1 MGYSIEV
8 VRRARERLAQARSER
23 ERENREH
30 LRVAYEQQPRLQ
42 EIDRQLRMTM
52 AKAAM
57 AAFAGGDAE
66 RLMAEAKQQNQ
77 SLQRERRQIVEGCF
91 EEGFLDETPICTV
104 CSGTGYVGSSMCDCL
119 AELCRQEQKKEL
131 TFLNVG
137 KESFEQF
144 RLDYYPEENNIRRIM
159 ERTFQACRR
168 YAYSFSEKSA
178 NLLFSGDTGLGKT
191 FLSACIA
198 RTVADSGYSVVYES
212 AGHLFANLERAK
224 FANDE
229 KTMKLISKFN
239 KNKKKGKKEQKETG
253 DISFK
258 DKIINTCKL
267 VSNILNQA
275 SYLISHI
282 KINHL
287 YLKLIC
293 AEVDAAFTA
302 ITYGAVCS
310 AIYPLLGI
318 IESKAKVKNG
328 GFDLKIGCDYDSKKS
343 LYDFN
348 ITFSFPLIF
357 ALIAG
362 IRFLIKKSR

>member
-1 MGYSIEV
+1 MKILILCGVLIIILLALLLFIPLTFYIEKGQGKKLRIEV
-8 VRRARERLAQARSER
+8 
-23 ERENREH
+23 
-30 LRVAYEQQPRLQ
+30 
-42 EIDRQLRMTM
+42 
-52 AKAAM
+52 K
-57 AAFAGGDAE
+57 
-66 RLMAEAKQQNQ
+66 
-77 SLQRERRQIVEGCF
+77 
-91 EEGFLDETPICTV
+91 
-104 CSGTGYVGSSMCDCL
+104 
-119 AELCRQEQKKEL
+119 
-131 TFLNVG
+131 
-137 KESFEQF
+137 
-144 RLDYYPEENNIRRIM
+144 
-159 ERTFQACRR
+159 
-168 YAYSFSEKSA
+168 
-178 NLLFSGDTGLGKT
+178 LLF
-191 FLSACIA
+191 F
-198 RTVADSGYSVVYES
+198 
-212 AGHLFANLERAK
+212 K
-224 FANDE
+224 FANDK

-239 KNKKKGKKEQKETG
+239 KKNKKNGKKEQKDTG

-293 AEVDAAFTA
+293 AEVDTAFTA

-362 IRFLIKKSR
+362 IRFLIKKSG